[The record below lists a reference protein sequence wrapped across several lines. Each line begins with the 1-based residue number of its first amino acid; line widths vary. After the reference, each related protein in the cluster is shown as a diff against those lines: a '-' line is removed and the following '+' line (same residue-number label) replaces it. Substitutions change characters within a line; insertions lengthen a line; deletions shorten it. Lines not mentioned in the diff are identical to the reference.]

1 MNGYYNI
8 LAYIGI
14 IMFMVYS
21 GYTVN
26 YYNQIA
32 KEKMEKGPNFC
43 ANGSIHESDISMYQ
57 MISFTLLAI
66 SSIVFVLKLNHD
78 IFAKCDYKE
87 GKASGLFTH
96 ITTNTQLWWTGLVIT
111 IYGLTI
117 YELATLD
124 RFDKCTED
132 VTNNGVLI
140 GINATVVAII
150 SLMILIYAYRYF
162 KTGKEPNP
170 IGESIDLGNTE
181 SIYKTEATGDEG
193 YDHDLAFN
201 YNFNYN

>member
-1 MNGYYNI
+1 MIGYYNI

-14 IMFMVYS
+14 IIFMVYS
-21 GYTVN
+21 GYTVH

-32 KEKMEKGPNFC
+32 KEKMEKGTAFC
-43 ANGSIHESDISMYQ
+43 VNGSIHESDISKYQ

-78 IFAKCDYKE
+78 IFAKCNYEE
-87 GKASGLFTH
+87 GKASGLVKH
-96 ITTNTQLWWTGLVIT
+96 ITTNTQLWWTGLVLT

-117 YELATLD
+117 YELSTLD
-124 RFDKCTED
+124 RFDKCSED
-132 VTNNGVLI
+132 VTKNGVLI

-150 SLMILIYAYRYF
+150 SLMILIYTYKYF
-162 KTGKEPNP
+162 RTGKEPNP

-181 SIYKTEATGDEG
+181 SIYNPEASGESNDTTFN
-193 YDHDLAFN
+193 YN